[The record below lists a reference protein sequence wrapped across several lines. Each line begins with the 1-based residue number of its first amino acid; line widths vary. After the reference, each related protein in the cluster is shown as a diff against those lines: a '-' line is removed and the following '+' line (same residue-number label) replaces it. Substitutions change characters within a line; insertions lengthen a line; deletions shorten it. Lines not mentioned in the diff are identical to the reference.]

1 MQKIST
7 KIVAPALR
15 ALIENLID
23 YAGLFP
29 PASVSLDTAL
39 TNYDEYRNSDHAWML
54 RWFVVGDAQCAN
66 VPTAYDG
73 RLSILNSTNDKRA
86 AAIETNAISNS
97 KQPVYCEVATNN
109 LQMLEEVKRSSN
121 FAKIRTGGVKPEA
134 IPATADVAAFIN
146 ACADLKL
153 AFKATA
159 GLHHPIRAEYPLT
172 YEDNAPRAV
181 MHGFLNVLMA
191 SMFAWQGER
200 HIEPILAETDAQ
212 AFYFDDHAHWR
223 NQSIDEKQIKE
234 GRANFMHAI
243 GSCSFDEPVHE
254 LQALGLL

>member
-1 MQKIST
+1 MQRAST
-7 KIVAPALR
+7 KSVAPALT
-15 ALIENLID
+15 ALIEGLID

-29 PASVSLDTAL
+29 PASVSVDTAL
-39 TNYDEYRNSDHAWML
+39 TNYDEYRKSDYSWML
-54 RWFVVGDAQCAN
+54 RWFVVSEAQCAN
-66 VPTAYDG
+66 VPKAYDG
-73 RLSILNSTNDKRA
+73 RLSILNATDDARA
-86 AAIETNAISNS
+86 AVIETSAISNS
-97 KQPVYCEVATNN
+97 KRPVYCEVALNN
-109 LQMLEEVKRSSN
+109 LQMLEQVKKSGN

-134 IPATADVAAFIN
+134 VPSTSDVAAFIN
-146 ACADLKL
+146 TCADLKL

-159 GLHHPIRAEYPLT
+159 GLHHPIRAECPLT

-200 HIEPILAETDAQ
+200 HIEPILAETEAQ
-212 AFYFDDHAHWR
+212 SFYFDDHAHWR
-223 NQSIDEKQIKE
+223 NQSIDAKQIKD